1 MIGGDA
7 FSPKPLHDR
16 PQQVL
21 EARFEV
27 VDRQHFDLRWR
38 EVRACLALYDK
49 DKLNNQMLE
58 QFGSVEAVLAADEH
72 DLLNVAG
79 IGTGRAKSIRW
90 AVGESITL
98 YEENDLPI

>member
-1 MIGGDA
+1 
-7 FSPKPLHDR
+7 
-16 PQQVL
+16 
-21 EARFEV
+21 
-27 VDRQHFDLRWR
+27 
-38 EVRACLALYDK
+38 
-49 DKLNNQMLE
+49 MLE